1 MLLLYSP
8 CLCCHTFLWQYLV
21 FLSGSEYMHIFY
33 RMFIYVIVVIDLII
47 ERRLGWNTIN
57 RFIWISNVICLGL
70 FVCSMSS
77 VERWWFVLLYWE
89 KCWPLLFKLS
99 FHHTVYQFS
108 PSFIDS
114 IQWNVLNVCMN
125 SQWDPPVL
133 CVNCMHFIS
142 PLTLWGR
149 IQHRRG
155 VLDTTLC
162 DNVCK
167 WLATGR
173 WLSPGTQVSSTNMT
187 DSHDISEM
195 LLKVAFN
202 TIPITPHHILR
213 ITVGI
218 TLSCMVVN

>member
-1 MLLLYSP
+1 MLLLYFP

-21 FLSGSEYMHIFY
+21 FLSGREYMHIFY
-33 RMFIYVIVVIDLII
+33 RMFIYVIVIIDLII

-114 IQWNVLNVCMN
+114 IQWNVLNIRMNSQWDSPILRVN
-125 SQWDPPVL
+125 SQWDPPDL
-133 CVNCMHFIS
+133 RVNCMHSYSTIYWRHLQRYI
-142 PLTLWGR
+142 PMGT
-149 IQHRRG
+149 
-155 VLDTTLC
+155 VLL
-162 DNVCK
+162 NY
-167 WLATGR
+167 
-173 WLSPGTQVSSTNMT
+173 
-187 DSHDISEM
+187 
-195 LLKVAFN
+195 
-202 TIPITPHHILR
+202 
-213 ITVGI
+213 
-218 TLSCMVVN
+218 